1 MSSYANADQEIAES
15 HKCSRLFPYF
25 EAKHTIPRN
34 TLHSIAL
41 KESARKH
48 TTHKIM
54 IVWPWTVN
62 VEGRGYHFNTKRAA
76 ILFVK
81 KQIIS
86 GKENIDVGC
95 MQINLKHHL
104 DAFNSLSQAFDPKY
118 NIAYSA
124 KFLKAKYDQLGS
136 WHKAIAHYH
145 SSTPKRGTKYQQDV
159 IRIANNMHLYKN
171 SIKLPESGNYYNKIT
186 TQPKSSTISI
196 TSFADSTSFQKNLRK
211 YQSNMMVAIPSKYN

>member
-1 MSSYANADQEIAES
+1 MSSYATLDQEIAES
-15 HKCSRLFPYF
+15 HKCSRLFSYF

-41 KESARKH
+41 KESGKKH
-48 TTHKIM
+48 SIHNIV

-62 VEGRGYHFNTKRAA
+62 VAGQGYHFNTKREA

-81 KQIIS
+81 KQIIR
-86 GKENIDVGC
+86 GKENINVGC

-104 DAFNSLSQAFDPKY
+104 DAFNSLSQAFEPKY

-124 KFLKAKYDQLGS
+124 KFLKAKYDQLGN

-145 SSTPKRGTKYQQDV
+145 SSTHERGARYKQDV
-159 IRIANNMHLYKN
+159 IKIANNMHLYQN
-171 SIKLPESGNYYNKIT
+171 AISLHNNNYYNKAVT
-186 TQPKSSTISI
+186 YPATISKVTLI
-196 TSFADSTSFQKNLRK
+196 DNSSFKRNIKK
-211 YQSNMMVAIPSKYN
+211 YRSNMMVAIPSKYN